1 MPRMILPDAPV
12 TDARFG
18 IVVSRYNASVTER
31 LLDGAIATLRGQHVP
46 DHQMDVAW
54 VPGAWEIPIAA
65 QTMAE
70 TRRYQ
75 ALICLGAVIQGETT
89 HDEHINRQVSMSL
102 GQIALQFRLPVA
114 FGVLTCRTEQQAV
127 DRSGGAMGNKGVE
140 CAEAALEMVRLLRGM
155 EKAPA
160 PPA

>member
-1 MPRMILPDAPV
+1 MPSLIPLDPLA

-18 IVVSRYNASVTER
+18 IVVSRYNASITER
-31 LLDGAIATLRGQHVP
+31 LLDGAVATFRQQHVP

-70 TRRYQ
+70 TRRDQ

-114 FGVLTCRTEQQAV
+114 FGVLTCRTEQQAI
-127 DRSGGAMGNKGVE
+127 DRSGGALGNKGVE
-140 CAEAALEMVRLLRGM
+140 CAEAALEMVRLLRGI
-155 EKAPA
+155 ERATAPRA
-160 PPA
+160 